1 MNVMLKNKEFHVG
14 CLAFFTIGM
23 AVNIIF
29 SLLPDIRATF
39 ELSYAEAGNVMV
51 VLQIGFIISLIART
65 KLLECLKMK
74 KLLLVAVGVWLT
86 GIGFIILS
94 SDKYF
99 LYAGIAFSGFSY
111 GTFQNLLSAYIVMAS
126 ENHTGKRVSLM
137 NAFFGIGSI
146 TAPVMASLALVIG
159 NWRFGY
165 VPIVILVFI
174 LLSMVRNIQFLPVF
188 ETENNTKESFP
199 FGLTFICISLF
210 VLVYPMTEFTAGSW
224 FSEYWHVLGDE
235 NIVPYSMVTAFFW
248 LSFTIGRLIAGKIAD
263 HIGNMPFMLHTTLFF
278 MLISA
283 IWLKTD
289 HPIIALLSLIGIG
302 LALAGM
308 FPIFLIQAGE
318 FFPKHV
324 GTITSWFYFFL
335 SVGGMTS
342 QKFVGEMAEIYG
354 ISVLPLIFF
363 GSSIFLMIV
372 LLFLSK
378 ERRRM
383 IQEKGSA
390 DSPNWDSY
398 D

>member
-1 MNVMLKNKEFHVG
+1 MKLMLKNKEFHLG

-29 SLLPDIRATF
+29 SLLPDIRDAF

-65 KLLECLKMK
+65 KLLEHLKMK
-74 KLLLVAVGVWLT
+74 KLLFVAVGAWLT

-94 SDKYF
+94 ANKYF

-126 ENHTGKRVSLM
+126 ERNTGKRVSLM

-146 TAPVMASLALVIG
+146 TAPVMASMALAIG

-165 VPIVILVFI
+165 VPIVILIFI
-174 LLSMVRNIQFLPVF
+174 LLSMVSHIQFLPVF
-188 ETENNTKESFP
+188 ETENNTKESFS

-210 VLVYPMTEFTAGSW
+210 VFVYPMTEFTAGSW

-235 NIVPYSMVTAFFW
+235 KIVPYSMVTAFFW

-263 HIGNMPFMLHTTLFF
+263 HIGSMPFMLGTTLLF

-283 IWLKTD
+283 IWVKID
-289 HPIIALLSLIGIG
+289 HPIVALGSLIGIG
-302 LALAGM
+302 LTLAGM
-308 FPIFLIQAGE
+308 FPVFLIQAGE
-318 FFPKHV
+318 FFPKHI

-354 ISVLPLIFF
+354 IGVLPLIFL
-363 GSSIFLMIV
+363 GSSVFLMMV

-378 ERRRM
+378 ERKRM
-383 IQEKGSA
+383 VQEKNSMYSLDQ
-390 DSPNWDSY
+390 DSCD
-398 D
+398 